1 MSCEQCLGLE
11 KLFGERVARSDL
23 RRYRRKGPTRTTRD
37 LVDAL
42 LEEGVEGATVLDIG
56 GGVGA
61 IPLALLRSGASS
73 VTLIDA
79 SAAYLAAARDEGTR
93 QGQLERMR
101 FRHADFAA
109 VAAEEPPATI
119 VTLDR
124 VICCY
129 DDANTLVRA
138 AASHASEL
146 LGLVYPR
153 DTWWNRAGISVVNL
167 FLGFTRLGYR
177 SFLHPR
183 DLVARLIETQGHR
196 LVHQRNIGIWQVA
209 VYRRTAAA
217 AEQ

>member
-11 KLFGERVARSDL
+11 KVFGERTARSDL
-23 RRYRRKGPTRTTRD
+23 RRYRRKGPARTTRD

-42 LEEGVEGATVLDIG
+42 LEEGAEGATVLDIG

-79 SAAYLAAARDEGTR
+79 SAAYLAAAREEGAR

-109 VAAEEPPATI
+109 VAAEEPLATI

-129 DDANTLVRA
+129 DDVTALVGA
-138 AASHASEL
+138 AASHATQL

-153 DTWWNRAGISVVNL
+153 DTWWNRAGITLVNL
-167 FLGFTRLGYR
+167 FLGLTRLGYR

-183 DLVARLIETQGHR
+183 DLVTRLIETQGHR
-196 LVHQRNIGIWQVA
+196 LVHQRDIGIWQVE
-209 VYRRTAAA
+209 VYRRAAGVA
-217 AEQ
+217 QQ